1 MIYASRHLL
10 DRSPWV
16 TFRRWLTNAV
26 VFVGITLISSAINI
40 PIHSYAGIMLWGVL
54 LGLVILPVYFV
65 IASLMEREVFLY
77 TWGHL
82 KIYRTKLKNKVI
94 ARPEVSS
101 LSK

>member
-1 MIYASRHLL
+1 MGH
-10 DRSPWV
+10 
-16 TFRRWLTNAV
+16 FRRWLTNAV
-26 VFVGITLISSAINI
+26 VFVGIILISSAIDI

-82 KIYRTKLKNKVI
+82 KTYRYKLKSKI
-94 ARPEVSS
+94 AARPKVSG